1 MKLTRKTAVVALASA
16 LVLSACSGGDA
27 PEGGTTPTAG
37 TTSETQAGTAG
48 PGEDAATTSAAPDAA
63 ASTDDSAGTTAEMTT
78 DPAKAA
84 ISVEEAEK
92 IVAEVFEA
100 RHASFQEDG
109 KKARKAQKRAFTGSA
124 LEAAQAADKLEDVDG
139 EPAEAK
145 AKAPMET
152 NVLAI
157 SRADGDLPVFLLV
170 QTVPKDGV
178 PLLHLVASASGKD
191 EDFRIGWESRMLPGT
206 EIPSFDRRS
215 VGSPV
220 LRKGK
225 GDLAQDPHKM
235 LKDFT
240 SYISWPQP
248 EEIPEFRSHG
258 YSPSVRR
265 AAEDQAAAVSDQAE
279 LREKNWIISKD
290 TKTLIFEDGTGFVM
304 GTLLR
309 DTRFTV
315 RPNSVLRTPEQFTVF
330 ADNSEVDEE
339 AVMRTMVFIGMRV
352 PDEGNDRKRELIT
365 AREQLIDAWGS

>member
-1 MKLTRKTAVVALASA
+1 MKLTRKTAAVALASA

-235 LKDFT
+235 LKDGGPGT
-240 SYISWPQP
+240 HSWAGDGGPLIAVKIHLMTRKTLGGLETDLDSRCLAEGGDP
-248 EEIPEFRSHG
+248 IPGLYAAGEAAGFGGGGVHG
-258 YSPSVRR
+258 YNSLEGTFLGGCIFSGLR
-265 AAEDQAAAVSDQAE
+265 AGRAMAD
-279 LREKNWIISKD
+279 
-290 TKTLIFEDGTGFVM
+290 FV
-304 GTLLR
+304 
-309 DTRFTV
+309 D
-315 RPNSVLRTPEQFTVF
+315 
-330 ADNSEVDEE
+330 
-339 AVMRTMVFIGMRV
+339 
-352 PDEGNDRKRELIT
+352 
-365 AREQLIDAWGS
+365 